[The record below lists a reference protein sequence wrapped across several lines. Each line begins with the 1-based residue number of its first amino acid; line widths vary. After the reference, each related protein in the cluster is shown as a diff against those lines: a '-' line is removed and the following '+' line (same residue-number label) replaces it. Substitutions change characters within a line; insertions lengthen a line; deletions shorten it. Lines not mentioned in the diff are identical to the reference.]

1 MTKASLVFCGGHKYV
16 SQIRNFLVQN
26 VLIENVLFGKF
37 IILSLL
43 LHLASKLF
51 FCSCKIYIF

>member
-1 MTKASLVFCGGHKYV
+1 MTKVSLVFCGGHKYV

-37 IILSLL
+37 IIFISFVTSCFK
-43 LHLASKLF
+43 AVFLF
-51 FCSCKIYIF
+51 L